1 MIANKKTFGTG
12 MVLMIAFTVVL
23 VGMFMP
29 LFGGHNGLEYL
40 DSLYNSISKGSANY
54 IPKAAKAAEKFAG
67 QQVNASL
74 TFKTAEQADQ
84 VARQLNAGGAM
95 INVSAET
102 LKVSGDL
109 GKLLANCLADAKLMY
124 ENNGDA
130 LQSKYGF
137 EARRSMYNWWQAC
150 TLLEEALN
158 KQEQFKEAAAVHTA
172 ITKAVEPAYN
182 YFGIQAQNIKDRLGV
197 VVFSLVFYVIYTLWY
212 GFGIMYLFEGWGLR
226 LEH

>member
-12 MVLMIAFTVVL
+12 VALIVAFTVVL
-23 VGMFMP
+23 VAMFMP
-29 LFGGHNGLEYL
+29 LFGGQNGLQYM

-54 IPKAAKAAEKFAG
+54 IHKATTAAEKFNG
-67 QQVNASL
+67 QQIDVNLS
-74 TFKTAEQADQ
+74 FKTAEQADQ
-84 VARQLNAGGAM
+84 VAKQLNAGGAM
-95 INVSAET
+95 INISGET
-102 LKVSGDL
+102 LKVTGDL
-109 GKLLANCLADAKLMY
+109 GKLLTNCLADAKLMY

-130 LQSKYGF
+130 IQSKYGF
-137 EARRSMYNWWQAC
+137 EPRRVMYNWWQAC

-158 KQEQFKEAAAVHTA
+158 KQEQFKPANAVHTA
-172 ITKAVEPAYN
+172 LTKAIEPAYN

-197 VVFSLVFYVIYTLWY
+197 VIFSLVFYVIYTLWY

>member
-1 MIANKKTFGTG
+1 MIAHKKTFNTG
-12 MVLMIAFTVVL
+12 LALMVAFTVVL
-23 VGMFMP
+23 VAMFMP

-54 IPKAAKAAEKFAG
+54 IHKATTAAAKFNGRQIEVTLGLK
-67 QQVNASL
+67 S
-74 TFKTAEQADQ
+74 TEQADQ
-84 VARQLNAGGAM
+84 VAKQLNAGGAL
-95 INVSAET
+95 INVSGQA

-130 LQSKYGF
+130 IKSKYGV
-137 EARRSMYNWWQAC
+137 EARRVMYNWWHTC

-158 KQEQFKEAAAVHTA
+158 KQEQFKEANAVHTA
-172 ITKAVEPAYN
+172 LTKAVEPAYN

-197 VVFSLVFYVIYTLWY
+197 VVFSLLFYVIYTLWY

>member
-1 MIANKKTFGTG
+1 MIAHKKLFATG
-12 MVLMIAFTVVL
+12 VALIIAFSVVL
-23 VGMFMP
+23 VAMFMP
-29 LFGGHNGLEYL
+29 LFNGHNGLQYM

-54 IPKAAKAAEKFAG
+54 IPKAVKAAEKLAG
-67 QQVNASL
+67 QQIDVSL

-84 VARQLNAGGAM
+84 VAKQLNAGGAL

-109 GKLLANCLADAKLMY
+109 GKILANCLSDAKLMY

-130 LQSKYGF
+130 IQSKYGI
-137 EARRSMYNWWQAC
+137 EARQVMYNWWQSC
-150 TLLEEALN
+150 TLMEQALS
-158 KQEQFKEAAAVHTA
+158 KQEKFKEGVAIHTA
-172 ITKAVEPAYN
+172 LTKAIEPAYN